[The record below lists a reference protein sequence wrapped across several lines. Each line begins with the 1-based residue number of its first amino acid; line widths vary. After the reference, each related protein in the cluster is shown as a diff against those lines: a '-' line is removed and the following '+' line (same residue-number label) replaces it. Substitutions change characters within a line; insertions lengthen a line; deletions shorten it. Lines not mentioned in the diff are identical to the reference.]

1 MLGINNIKHTFTN
14 FAVPNNPQ
22 PSKTDVY
29 NGSKETNKRLG
40 WVWTWQTQFI
50 DSKSQS
56 SFH

>member
-40 WVWTWQTQFI
+40 
-50 DSKSQS
+50 
-56 SFH
+56 